1 MLHFLRNEVILSDF
15 PFLGLSS
22 LCKKERKNFSWRVY
36 FALKFPSFPSIL
48 QRWEG
53 TQRCYLKRYGKPRK
67 GSEEAKLELVER
79 FQPTIRANAWK
90 LNRED
95 GKEEMTLAF
104 LEILESMNLEKLR
117 SREDGVIVA
126 YFKNA
131 LRHAYCHKVEE
142 SIKQP
147 SVAFSIDNTEEQE
160 REAVLA
166 QDGWNTAGKDR
177 YFFTLFEGCSEL
189 TEKEKEV
196 LTLIY
201 YAGYSATEI
210 AAAWGTSKQNVNQ
223 IKRRGL
229 GKLKKSLQGEF
240 F

>member
-1 MLHFLRNEVILSDF
+1 MLFETVRE
-15 PFLGLSS
+15 
-22 LCKKERKNFSWRVY
+22 
-36 FALKFPSFPSIL
+36 A
-48 QRWEG
+48 Q
-53 TQRCYLKRYGKPRK
+53 K

-160 REAVLA
+160 RERSLPRTVGTPL
-166 QDGWNTAGKDR
+166 GRTAIFLPFLR
-177 YFFTLFEGCSEL
+177 VAL
-189 TEKEKEV
+189 
-196 LTLIY
+196 
-201 YAGYSATEI
+201 
-210 AAAWGTSKQNVNQ
+210 N
-223 IKRRGL
+223 
-229 GKLKKSLQGEF
+229 
-240 F
+240 

>member
-1 MLHFLRNEVILSDF
+1 MLFETVLE
-15 PFLGLSS
+15 
-22 LCKKERKNFSWRVY
+22 
-36 FALKFPSFPSIL
+36 A
-48 QRWEG
+48 Q
-53 TQRCYLKRYGKPRK
+53 K
-67 GSEEAKLELVER
+67 GSEKAKLELVER
-79 FQPTIRANAWK
+79 FQPTIRRNAWK

-131 LRHAYCHKVEE
+131 LHH
-142 SIKQP
+142 
-147 SVAFSIDNTEEQE
+147 AFSIDNTEEQE

-189 TEKEKEV
+189 TEKEKKV

-201 YAGYSATEI
+201 YAGYSATEV

>member
-1 MLHFLRNEVILSDF
+1 MLFETVRE
-15 PFLGLSS
+15 
-22 LCKKERKNFSWRVY
+22 
-36 FALKFPSFPSIL
+36 A
-48 QRWEG
+48 Q
-53 TQRCYLKRYGKPRK
+53 K

-131 LRHAYCHKVEE
+131 LRHAYCH
-142 SIKQP
+142 
-147 SVAFSIDNTEEQE
+147 
-160 REAVLA
+160 
-166 QDGWNTAGKDR
+166 
-177 YFFTLFEGCSEL
+177 
-189 TEKEKEV
+189 EKEKEV

>member
-1 MLHFLRNEVILSDF
+1 MLFETLRE
-15 PFLGLSS
+15 
-22 LCKKERKNFSWRVY
+22 
-36 FALKFPSFPSIL
+36 A
-48 QRWEG
+48 Q
-53 TQRCYLKRYGKPRK
+53 K

-95 GKEEMTLAF
+95 GKEEMTLAY

-166 QDGWNTAGKDR
+166 QDGWNNAGKDR
-177 YFFTLFEGCSEL
+177 
-189 TEKEKEV
+189 
-196 LTLIY
+196 
-201 YAGYSATEI
+201 
-210 AAAWGTSKQNVNQ
+210 
-223 IKRRGL
+223 
-229 GKLKKSLQGEF
+229 
-240 F
+240 